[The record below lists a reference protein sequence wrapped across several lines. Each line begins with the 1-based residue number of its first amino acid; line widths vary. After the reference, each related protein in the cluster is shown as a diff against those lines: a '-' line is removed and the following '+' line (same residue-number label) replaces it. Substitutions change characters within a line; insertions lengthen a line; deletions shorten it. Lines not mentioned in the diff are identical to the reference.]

1 MLFEN
6 LSNKNPKDDEG
17 CTPLH
22 LAARNGH
29 MPICK
34 LIIQNENVK
43 DIHPKCKR
51 GLTPIFEAKQNGYF
65 LDIWDLSGYLGSP

>member
-1 MLFEN
+1 MEIQQI
-6 LSNKNPKDDEG
+6 SRKKDDEG
-17 CTPLH
+17 CTPID